1 MRRWQNLRRARQ
13 DVDVPFSGTLYGDL
27 ESAGAAGGVVDLS
40 VGVLGWPI
48 FGVGYAWSVGAVF
61 PEIKKVLASFS
72 LCRCE

>member
-1 MRRWQNLRRARQ
+1 MVTPQAA
-13 DVDVPFSGTLYGDL
+13 GCAIA
-27 ESAGAAGGVVDLS
+27 AGAPHARIK